1 MSKLKNEYMPKGIP
15 HYDTIFVKVS
25 VFEITPILT
34 IVAGSMM
41 AALFILIIEKV
52 HDSIKTRCKNNKL
65 FIKKFSHNLD
75 VKNKLQNRNDD
86 LNRILKEFYYNRPFG
101 YWP

>member
-1 MSKLKNEYMPKGIP
+1 MSKLKNEYLPKNIP
-15 HYDTIFVKVS
+15 HHDTIFVKVS
-25 VFEITPILT
+25 LFEVTPILT

-41 AALFILIIEKV
+41 VALFILIIEKV
-52 HDSIKTRCKNNKL
+52 YYSFKTRSKNNKL

-75 VKNKLQNRNDD
+75 VKNKCQRKNND
-86 LNRILKEFYYNRPFG
+86 LNQIFKEFYYNRPFG